1 MGVLQEH
8 FNKLDGFYTK
18 VLESMESK
26 KKTPYELDLEV
37 MDRIPDITPKVGD
50 WVKIK
55 SKEWYEKWKDSS
67 GTVPVRFSFTRDMKE
82 HCGRIYKVTGS
93 PSIVT
98 FFLDGI
104 GYMWSMEM
112 FEQVYPQEEY
122 TVHKTSF
129 GEIVIPKAKG
139 STAMEAIQNKED
151 LLPSPIT
158 PNDGT
163 LLGCDYQQMVDK
175 INPAY
180 MPYLREITTTKET
193 ADWPNILPGIFQPG
207 KERSESERQKLLEH
221 LRSKWRIDE
230 ESETKLRIINTN
242 QLIKIEKL

>member
-1 MGVLQEH
+1 MLQEQLK
-8 FNKLDGFYTK
+8 KLDGFYTK

-26 KKTPYELDLEV
+26 KKSPYELDLEV

-55 SKEWYEKWKDSS
+55 SKEWYEKWKDRF
-67 GTVPVRFSFTRDMKE
+67 GTVPVRFSFVKDMKE
-82 HCGRIYKVTGS
+82 HCGGIYKVRYASSLGDF
-93 PSIVT
+93 P
-98 FFLDGI
+98 LDEVGFA
-104 GYMWSMEM
+104 WSMEM

-122 TVHKTSF
+122 TVHKTIF
-129 GEIVIPKAKG
+129 GEIVIPKVKG
-139 STAMEAIQNKED
+139 PTVMEAIHSKEGRISSHIRPKD
-151 LLPSPIT
+151 
-158 PNDGT
+158 DT
-163 LLGCDYQQMVDK
+163 LLGCYYKQMFDK
-175 INPAY
+175 AVSSY
-180 MPYLREITTTKET
+180 MPYLKETTITKET

-221 LRSKWRIDE
+221 LRSKWRISE

>member
-1 MGVLQEH
+1 MEVFQEQLK
-8 FNKLDGFYTK
+8 KLDGFYTK

-37 MDRIPDITPKVGD
+37 MDRKPDITPKVGD

-55 SKEWYEKWKDSS
+55 SKEWYEKWKDGAGDIRI
-67 GTVPVRFSFTRDMKE
+67 GTCFVENMSRF
-82 HCGRIYKVTGS
+82 CGGIYKVTSVSLAGNS
-93 PSIVT
+93 S
-98 FFLDGI
+98 LDGLKCF
-104 GYMWSMEM
+104 WSMDM
-112 FEQVYPQEEY
+112 FEEVYPQEEY
-122 TVHKTSF
+122 TVHKSIF
-129 GEIVIPKAKG
+129 GEIVTPIAKG
-139 STAMEAIQNKED
+139 STAMEAIQNKEQSI
-151 LLPSPIT
+151 LVTIPE
-158 PNDGT
+158 
-163 LLGCDYQQMVDK
+163 C
-175 INPAY
+175 